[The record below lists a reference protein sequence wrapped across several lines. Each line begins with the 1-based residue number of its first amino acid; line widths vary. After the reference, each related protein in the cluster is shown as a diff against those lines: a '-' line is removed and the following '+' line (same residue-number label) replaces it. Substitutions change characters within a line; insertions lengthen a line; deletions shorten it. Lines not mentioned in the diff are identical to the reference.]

1 MYYDDD
7 GPSGDGC
14 LRVALIIGV
23 ALVALGGLFYFGMNR
38 AASNLN
44 PFNGTTLSNPLA
56 PRPTTIAIDRPAVL
70 REIRALNRWETTT
83 ANYDKVITAGQEGG
97 ALYNFFRGDKLILIA
112 NGDVVAGFDLS
123 KMQPEDI
130 AISADGITAT
140 VTLPPAEILL
150 SRLDNEKTYVYDRE
164 TGLFTGGNPGLETEA
179 RRVAEQQIVQRACE
193 TDLLKRASEEGKRN
207 MENLVRAFGIKHV
220 VVNVPTGPCIAPGA
234 ASP

>member
-7 GPSGDGC
+7 PPASGCG
-14 LRVALIIGV
+14 RVTLIIAV

-56 PRPTTIAIDRPAVL
+56 ARPTTIAIDRPAVL

-97 ALYNFFRGDKLILIA
+97 PLYNFFRGDKLILIA

-123 KMQPEDI
+123 KMQPEDV
-130 AISADGITAT
+130 AISAEGITAT

-164 TGLFTGGNPGLETEA
+164 TGLFTGGNPGLESEA

-193 TDLLKRASEEGKRN
+193 TDLLKRASDEGKRN
-207 MENLVRAFGIKHV
+207 MENLVRAFGIKNV
-220 VVNVPTGPCIAPGA
+220 VVNVQSGPCIAPGA
-234 ASP
+234 TAP